1 MVGDSDGAARHATI
15 AELEASLDHVRAS
28 PADGGPLRMIVRRP
42 EVDAR
47 EVIAEGTLDTETG
60 LVGDSWKDRGS
71 TVTPTGGPNPAAQIT
86 IINSRLLDLLALS
99 EDRWPLAGD
108 QLVID
113 LDMSE
118 DNLPPGAQ
126 LAIGSAVI
134 EISKEPHTGCRKFA
148 ARFGQDA
155 LRFISTPM
163 GRQMRM
169 RGINTRVVQSGAIR
183 VGDLATKV
191 GA

>member
-1 MVGDSDGAARHATI
+1 MGDSVGAALFRTGE
-15 AELEASLDHVRAS
+15 ELEAGLDHLRGS
-28 PADGGPLRMIVRRP
+28 PADGGPVCMIVRRP

-47 EVIAEGTLDTETG
+47 EVIAEGTLDVATG

-86 IINSRLLDLLALS
+86 IINSRLLDLLAQS
-99 EDRWPLAGD
+99 EERWPLAGD

-113 LDMSE
+113 IDMSE
-118 DNLPPGAQ
+118 DNLPPGAR

-155 LRFISTPM
+155 LRFISTPL

-169 RGINTRVVQSGAIR
+169 RGINTRVVQSGTVR
-183 VGDLATKV
+183 VGDVATKV

>member
-1 MVGDSDGAARHATI
+1 MGDSDGAARHPTME
-15 AELEASLDHVRAS
+15 ELDAGLDHIRES

-47 EVIAEGTLDTETG
+47 EVIAVGELDGAVG

-71 TVTPTGGPNPAAQIT
+71 TLTPDGGPNIAAQIT
-86 IINSRLLDLLALS
+86 IINSRLLALLAQT
-99 EDRWPLAGD
+99 EERWPLAGD

-113 LDMSE
+113 IDMSE
-118 DNLPPGAQ
+118 DNLPPGAR
-126 LAIGSAVI
+126 LSIGSAVI

-148 ARFGQDA
+148 ERFGHDA
-155 LRFISTPM
+155 LRFISTPL

-169 RGINTRVVQSGAIR
+169 RGINTRVVRSGTIR
-183 VGDLATKV
+183 VGDVATKV

>member
-1 MVGDSDGAARHATI
+1 MGNSDGAALHPTSEDLDAG
-15 AELEASLDHVRAS
+15 LDHIRES
-28 PADGGPLRMIVRRP
+28 PADGGALRMIVRRP

-47 EVIAEGTLDTETG
+47 EVIAEGELDGAVG

-71 TVTPTGGPNPAAQIT
+71 TVTPTGGPNIAAQVT
-86 IINSRLLDLLALS
+86 IINSRLLALLAQT

-113 LDMSE
+113 IDMSE
-118 DNLPPGAQ
+118 DNLPAGAR
-126 LAIGSAVI
+126 LSIGSAVI

-148 ARFGQDA
+148 ERFGHDA
-155 LRFISTPM
+155 LRFISTPT

-169 RGINTRVVQSGAIR
+169 RGINTRVVQSGTIR
-183 VGDLATKV
+183 VGDLATKI

>member
-1 MVGDSDGAARHATI
+1 MGDSDGAAGHPTME
-15 AELEASLDHVRAS
+15 ELDAGLGHFRES
-28 PADGGPLRMIVRRP
+28 PADGGPLQMIVRRP
-42 EVDAR
+42 DVDAR
-47 EVIAEGTLDTETG
+47 EVIAEGELDGAVG

-71 TVTPTGGPNPAAQIT
+71 TVTPTGGPNLAAQVT
-86 IINSRLLDLLALS
+86 IINSRLLALLAQS
-99 EDRWPLAGD
+99 EERWPLAGD

-113 LDMSE
+113 IDMSE
-118 DNLPPGAQ
+118 DNLPAGAR

-148 ARFGQDA
+148 ERFGHDA

-163 GRQMRM
+163 GRRMRM
-169 RGINTRVVQSGAIR
+169 RGINTRVVQSGTIR
-183 VGDLATKV
+183 VGDVATKV

>member
-1 MVGDSDGAARHATI
+1 
-15 AELEASLDHVRAS
+15 
-28 PADGGPLRMIVRRP
+28 MIVRRP

-47 EVIAEGTLDTETG
+47 EVITEGELDVAAG
-60 LVGDSWKDRGS
+60 LVGDGWKDRGS
-71 TVTPTGGPNPAAQIT
+71 TRTPDGDPNPAAQIT
-86 IINSRLLDLLALS
+86 IINSRVLDLLAQS

-118 DNLPPGAQ
+118 ENLPAGSRLAVGA
-126 LAIGSAVI
+126 AVI
-134 EISKEPHTGCRKFA
+134 EISKEPHTGCAKFA

-155 LRFISTPM
+155 LRFISTPL

-169 RGINTRVVQSGAIR
+169 RGINTRVVQSGTVR
-183 VGDLATKV
+183 VGDVATKI

>member
-1 MVGDSDGAARHATI
+1 MGDSDSAARHPTLE
-15 AELEASLDHVRAS
+15 ELDAGLDHIRES
-28 PADGGPLRMIVRRP
+28 PADGGALRMIVRRP
-42 EVDAR
+42 KVDAR
-47 EVIAEGTLDTETG
+47 EVIAAGELDGAVG

-71 TVTPTGGPNPAAQIT
+71 TVTPTGGPNIAAQVT
-86 IINSRLLDLLALS
+86 IINSRLLALLAQS
-99 EDRWPLAGD
+99 EERWPLAGD

-113 LDMSE
+113 IDMSE

-148 ARFGQDA
+148 DRFGQDA

-169 RGINTRVVQSGAIR
+169 RGINTRVVQSGTIR
-183 VGDLATKV
+183 VGDVATKV
-191 GA
+191 VP

>member
-1 MVGDSDGAARHATI
+1 MGDSVGAALYRTGD
-15 AELEASLDHVRAS
+15 ELEAGLDHIRES

-113 LDMSE
+113 IDMSE
-118 DNLPPGAQ
+118 DNLPPGAR

-148 ARFGQDA
+148 ARYGQDA
-155 LRFISTPM
+155 LRFISTPL

-169 RGINTRVVQSGAIR
+169 RGINTRVVQSGMVR
-183 VGDLATKV
+183 VGDVARKV
-191 GA
+191 LP

>member
-1 MVGDSDGAARHATI
+1 MGNSDGAARHATME
-15 AELEASLDHVRAS
+15 ELDAGLDHIRES

-47 EVIAEGTLDTETG
+47 EVIAEGTLDADTG

-71 TVTPTGGPNPAAQIT
+71 TVTPDGGPNPAAQIT
-86 IINSRLLDLLALS
+86 IINSRLIALLAQS
-99 EDRWPLAGD
+99 EERWPLAGD

-113 LDMSE
+113 IDMSE
-118 DNLPPGAQ
+118 DNLPAGSR
-126 LAIGSAVI
+126 LSIGSAVI

-148 ARFGQDA
+148 DRFGHDA
-155 LRFISTPM
+155 LRFISTPL

-169 RGINTRVVQSGAIR
+169 RGINTRVVQSGTIR
-183 VGDLATKV
+183 VGDVATKV
-191 GA
+191 VP

>member
-1 MVGDSDGAARHATI
+1 MGDPVGTVRHATLE
-15 AELEASLDHVRAS
+15 ELEAGLDHIRES
-28 PADGGPLRMIVRRP
+28 PADGGPVHMIVRRP

-47 EVIAEGTLDTETG
+47 EVIAEGELDVAVG

-71 TVTPTGGPNPAAQIT
+71 TVTPTGGPNIAAQTT
-86 IINSRLLDLLALS
+86 IINSRLLALLAQS
-99 EDRWPLAGD
+99 EERWPLAGD

-113 LDMSE
+113 IDMSE
-118 DNLPPGAQ
+118 ENLPAGAR
-126 LAIGSAVI
+126 LSIGSAVI

-148 ARFGQDA
+148 ERFGQDG

-169 RGINTRVVQSGAIR
+169 RGINTRVVQSGTIR
-183 VGDLATKV
+183 VGDVATKI